1 MLLGNQAIV
10 RGALEAGVNV
20 ATCYPGTPASEILE
34 NFSVVARDRNI
45 YVEWSVNEKVSMEVA
60 AAGSFAGL
68 RTLCTMKQC
77 GVCVASDF
85 LLHLSLTGTRGGMV
99 IVPCDDPGAIGSINE
114 GEARQF
120 GRMMELPVLEPSD
133 PQEAKEMTRWA
144 FELSE
149 EINLPVIVRSV
160 TRLSHA
166 SGIVTYGDL
175 PDTQAR
181 ARFDHHG
188 PILDQMTGPI
198 QPSPA
203 VMTHMLQQQKIKK
216 ARALFEKSSFNGYT
230 GPEDPEMVVITGSVC
245 GLYCKEAIG
254 LLGLEDRVGILKLGT
269 TWPMPEGLVEKYLSA
284 NDKFIV
290 VEEIFPFLE
299 DQVKILAAERVHK
312 IGPKTILGQRDGLF
326 PTAGELS
333 PDLVMVGLARAMDME
348 YRPANEAYKKEAQEA
363 AAGYAPNRELTF
375 CPGCPHRASYW
386 SIRTALDMDNRGGF
400 VCGDIGCYGM
410 GLIAA
415 GFNTLK
421 TVHCMGSGTG
431 TASGFGKLTQFGMDQ
446 PILSVCGDSTFFHTG
461 MPPLV
466 NAVHNNAD
474 IIMVILDN
482 SGTAMT
488 GFQPHP
494 GLPTDAYKEEAP
506 AVDIAAVCE
515 AIGAKVR
522 ISDPF
527 KVEETRNILLETL
540 EETGP
545 RVLILRQICALSPE
559 RKGKKLYDV
568 KVNQDVCLG
577 ESCGCNRLCT
587 RIFRCPGLV
596 WNKEKK
602 KAEIDDVICA
612 GCGVCASIC
621 PSGAIER
628 KEAV

>member
-1 MLLGNQAIV
+1 M
-10 RGALEAGVNV
+10 
-20 ATCYPGTPASEILE
+20 
-34 NFSVVARDRNI
+34 
-45 YVEWSVNEKVSMEVA
+45 
-60 AAGSFAGL
+60 
-68 RTLCTMKQC
+68 TL
-77 GVCVASDF
+77 
-85 LLHLSLTGTRGGMV
+85 
-99 IVPCDDPGAIGSINE
+99 
-114 GEARQF
+114 
-120 GRMMELPVLEPSD
+120 
-133 PQEAKEMTRWA
+133 
-144 FELSE
+144 
-149 EINLPVIVRSV
+149 
-160 TRLSHA
+160 
-166 SGIVTYGDL
+166 
-175 PDTQAR
+175 
-181 ARFDHHG
+181 
-188 PILDQMTGPI
+188 
-198 QPSPA
+198 
-203 VMTHMLQQQKIKK
+203 
-216 ARALFEKSSFNGYT
+216 
-230 GPEDPEMVVITGSVC
+230 
-245 GLYCKEAIG
+245 
-254 LLGLEDRVGILKLGT
+254 
-269 TWPMPEGLVEKYLSA
+269 
-284 NDKFIV
+284 
-290 VEEIFPFLE
+290 
-299 DQVKILAAERVHK
+299 
-312 IGPKTILGQRDGLF
+312 
-326 PTAGELS
+326 
-333 PDLVMVGLARAMDME
+333 
-348 YRPANEAYKKEAQEA
+348 
-363 AAGYAPNRELTF
+363 

-415 GFNTLK
+415 GFSTLK

-494 GLPTDAYKEEAP
+494 GLPMDAYREEAP

-602 KAEIDDVICA
+602 KAEIDEVICA